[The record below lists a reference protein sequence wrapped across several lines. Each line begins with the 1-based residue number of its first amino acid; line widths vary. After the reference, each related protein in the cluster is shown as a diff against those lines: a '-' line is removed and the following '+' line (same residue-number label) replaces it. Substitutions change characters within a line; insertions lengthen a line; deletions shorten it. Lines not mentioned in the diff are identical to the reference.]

1 MADYNYNEKRVRDA
15 VQFLV
20 DSPYFSQHLRKLRST
35 VKRPRALPFKEA
47 AEPLNELLVL
57 GRQNLKAMEI
67 LIGIAEFKR
76 TDRNEYQR
84 GFMAAKRARQRKVIQ
99 LEEVLSGRSLTVDQ
113 RAKVLL
119 RQTAVWEKEKD
130 QYLAR
135 RAEELGTTPTWNE
148 RNEFIREFWK
158 LKEKELD
165 QMFEEAY
172 RIHGDRT
179 VKRKRVVEVEKPA
192 KPTAM
197 GEALKKY
204 LAERKK

>member
-1 MADYNYNEKRVRDA
+1 MADYKYDHKRVRDA

-20 DSPYFSQHLRKLRST
+20 DSPYFAQHLRKLRSV
-35 VKRPRALPFKEA
+35 VKRPRALPFKDA

-57 GRQNLKAMEI
+57 GRQSIKAMEN
-67 LIGIAEFKR
+67 LIAVAEFKR

-113 RAKVLL
+113 RANVLL

-135 RAEELGTTPTWNE
+135 RAEELGTAPTWVE

-158 LKEKELD
+158 LKEAEIDALLVEAHRVLD
-165 QMFEEAY
+165 K
-172 RIHGDRT
+172 T

-204 LAERKK
+204 LAGRR